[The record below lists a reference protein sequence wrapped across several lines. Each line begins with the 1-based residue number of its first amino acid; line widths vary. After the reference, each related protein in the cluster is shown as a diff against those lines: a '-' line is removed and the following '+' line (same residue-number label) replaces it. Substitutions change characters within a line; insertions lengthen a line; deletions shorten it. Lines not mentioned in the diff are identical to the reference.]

1 MRAAPF
7 LAVPLLMLSAAC
19 AGCAGQSS
27 AAPAT
32 TTTVTATGSGTP
44 TVTTPAP
51 SPTPTSSVPTASGGC
66 LTSGLS
72 LRLGAGQGTAGSIYE
87 PIVFTNTSGRS
98 CTLYGYPGVSFVAP
112 GTGHQVGAAAS
123 HNPEHAPATVTLA
136 PGASASAL
144 LQVVDD
150 RNFPP
155 SSCHLVAV
163 SGLRV
168 YPPGTPRPPTSRSK
182 RPARRAPRRSSSSRC
197 RPPSPAPPDSDPAT
211 RPSRRSTDRWCCP
224 GHR

>member
-7 LAVPLLMLSAAC
+7 LAVPLFMLSVAC

-44 TVTTPAP
+44 TVTPAP
-51 SPTPTSSVPTASGGC
+51 SPTPTTHTSIVPTASDGC

-72 LRLGAGQGTAGSIYE
+72 LHLGAGQGTAGSIYE

-123 HNPEHAPATVTLA
+123 RNPEHAPATVTLA

-168 YPPGTPRPPTSRSK
+168 YPPGNTAAAYLPFK
-182 RPARRAPRRSSSSRC
+182 APSTACSTQVQQLTVQ
-197 RPPSPAPPDSDPAT
+197 AT
-211 RPSRRSTDRWCCP
+211 VTGST
-224 GHR
+224 GQ